1 MSPAFHGGATGV
13 RGTLLLSREALLQR
27 ASPSS
32 GGFGTGWVQPYFN
45 SRWCKQQALVFGTL
59 MAPDI
64 WTTTKPTRPGS
75 VSHQG
80 GENLT
85 YRRCLHTGHRT
96 ARCCLWGCSYAWKQ
110 WQLLSLRNRLG
121 DDPQWHESNSSRPTD
136 RHLQQPLASTPP
148 SQNRLARVG
157 KLIQKLFCCSLCLQP
172 PLPRIHLSWCSGP
185 QTKTTL

>member
-1 MSPAFHGGATGV
+1 MSPAFHGGAVGV
-13 RGTLLLSREALLQR
+13 Q

-32 GGFGTGWVQPYFN
+32 GGFGTGWVRPYFN

-59 MAPDI
+59 KAPDI
-64 WTTTKPTRPGS
+64 WTTTKPTCPGS

-80 GENLT
+80 GTNLT
-85 YRRCLHTGHRT
+85 YRRCLHACPAQGTRA

-110 WQLLSLRNRLG
+110 WQLLSLKSRLG
-121 DDPQWHESNSSRPTD
+121 DDPRWHESNSSRPTD
-136 RHLQQPLASTPP
+136 SHLQQSVASTP
-148 SQNRLARVG
+148 SGQNRLARVG
-157 KLIQKLFCCSLCLQP
+157 KLIQKLFRCSLCLQP